1 MLRSACWPGA
11 GRWALFAA
19 VLVHEIRYTGAGT
32 IGWPLIWS
40 VPLLPYRALGLP
52 LDPGIAFGVGLTLSL
67 AFIAVTIVA
76 TYLLGRAVTG
86 RVWLGTA
93 AALLYAFWP
102 LLVLLLAGIRGT
114 MNGTWQIDVGLSMY
128 TEPIST
134 ALACVG
140 LVLVIRGAGPLAGGL
155 AGACLGFD
163 VAVRLSNA
171 LILAVALVWLLRR
184 DRGRALWTAAAAA
197 AFAPVVLAFW
207 RQGYF
212 TPATNATSTG
222 SSLGVIPRAHV
233 CAPQRPSRVG
243 ALAAL
248 ASAAAPRAGAPGGD
262 RGVRGRALARGAP
275 GRRDPRDRG
284 LLHLLLRD
292 AHSPTVPLRRA
303 AARPRPLGRGRVRR
317 RRQGPSSRRAHMKV
331 LLVALYFPPAGGGGV
346 QRPLKFA
353 THLPELGIETHVLAP
368 DDPKWIH
375 RDDELQ
381 PPTLAWVHR
390 VRYVGPKG
398 RRPAEELHGTTGLE
412 RVAKQAQLAG
422 RRLLV
427 PDENVSWNLTAIP
440 AAIRIVRNEQIDV
453 VITTSPPNSV
463 HLIGAAVQKATG
475 VKWVADL
482 RDSVAAHP
490 HRRAESMLVRAKESG
505 DHLVARLVA
514 KRADAVVAVS
524 EAIAAEVNERSP
536 AGPVVTIANGSD
548 FDDFAGIERHPSER
562 FRITHTGSFFGKRDP
577 RPFLTALQASG
588 LDDAVVRFLGDFRS
602 SDREWADALSLG
614 DRLEVIPYAPRRKSL
629 ELQRDSEVLLLL
641 IPDAGGRGKGVL
653 SGKVFEYLAAERP
666 ILAVVP
672 PDGAAAELIRNA
684 NAGIVVAPDDVD
696 GIAAALRELHA
707 RWRSGGLEEA
717 PLAPEWKT
725 RVSRRARVQELADL
739 LERLA

>member
-1 MLRSACWPGA
+1 
-11 GRWALFAA
+11 
-19 VLVHEIRYTGAGT
+19 V
-32 IGWPLIWS
+32 
-40 VPLLPYRALGLP
+40 
-52 LDPGIAFGVGLTLSL
+52 
-67 AFIAVTIVA
+67 
-76 TYLLGRAVTG
+76 
-86 RVWLGTA
+86 
-93 AALLYAFWP
+93 
-102 LLVLLLAGIRGT
+102 
-114 MNGTWQIDVGLSMY
+114 
-128 TEPIST
+128 
-134 ALACVG
+134 
-140 LVLVIRGAGPLAGGL
+140 
-155 AGACLGFD
+155 
-163 VAVRLSNA
+163 
-171 LILAVALVWLLRR
+171 
-184 DRGRALWTAAAAA
+184 
-197 AFAPVVLAFW
+197 
-207 RQGYF
+207 
-212 TPATNATSTG
+212 
-222 SSLGVIPRAHV
+222 
-233 CAPQRPSRVG
+233 
-243 ALAAL
+243 
-248 ASAAAPRAGAPGGD
+248 
-262 RGVRGRALARGAP
+262 
-275 GRRDPRDRG
+275 
-284 LLHLLLRD
+284 
-292 AHSPTVPLRRA
+292 
-303 AARPRPLGRGRVRR
+303 
-317 RRQGPSSRRAHMKV
+317 KV

-482 RDSVAAHP
+482 RDSLVAHP

-514 KRADAVVAVS
+514 NRADAVVAVS
-524 EAIAAEVNERSP
+524 EAIAAEVNDRSP

-548 FDDFAGIERHPSER
+548 FDDFVGIERHRSER

-577 RPFLTALQASG
+577 RPFLSALEASG

-602 SDREWADALSLG
+602 SDREWADTLSLG

-641 IPDAGGRGKGVL
+641 IPEAGGRGKGVL

-666 ILAVVP
+666 ILALVP

-696 GIAAALRELHA
+696 GIAAALRELHE
-707 RWRSGGLEEA
+707 RWRSGSLEEA
-717 PLAPEWKT
+717 PLAPEWKA

-739 LERLA
+739 LEGLA